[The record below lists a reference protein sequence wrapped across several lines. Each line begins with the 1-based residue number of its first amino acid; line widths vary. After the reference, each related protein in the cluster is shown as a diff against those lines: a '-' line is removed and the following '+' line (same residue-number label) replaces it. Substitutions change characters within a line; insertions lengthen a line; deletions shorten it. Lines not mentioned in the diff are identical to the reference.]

1 MKKEEVPQDQSSLS
15 ENNITEVCYA
25 LDENGNY
32 VKVPSKGWTPK
43 TIVQNETL
51 QLIEE
56 RAQEALKNLKNDI
69 ASPIPYFMEINKMD
83 LNILSDYTGIWKWR
97 IKRHFKPNV
106 FKRLSDKILA
116 KYADAFDIEQE
127 YLKNFKG
134 E

>member
-15 ENNITEVCYA
+15 KNDITEVCYA

-32 VKVPSKGWTPK
+32 IKVPSKGWTPK

-51 QLIEE
+51 QLLEE
-56 RAQEALKNLKNDI
+56 RAQEALQNLKNGI

-83 LNILSDYTGIWKWR
+83 LNILSDYTGIWKWN
-97 IKRHFKPNV
+97 IKKHFKPRAY
-106 FKRLSDKILA
+106 KKLSDKTLL
-116 KYADAFDIEQE
+116 KYADAFDIELE

-134 E
+134 

>member
-15 ENNITEVCYA
+15 KNDITEVCYA

-32 VKVPSKGWTPK
+32 IKVPSKGWSPK

-51 QLIEE
+51 QLLEE
-56 RAQEALKNLKNDI
+56 RAQEALQNLIKGI

-83 LNILSDYTGIWKWR
+83 LNILSDYTGIWKWN
-97 IKRHFKPNV
+97 IKKHFKPQA
-106 FKRLSDKILA
+106 FKKLSDKTLL
-116 KYADAFDIEQE
+116 KYAEAFDIELE

-134 E
+134 